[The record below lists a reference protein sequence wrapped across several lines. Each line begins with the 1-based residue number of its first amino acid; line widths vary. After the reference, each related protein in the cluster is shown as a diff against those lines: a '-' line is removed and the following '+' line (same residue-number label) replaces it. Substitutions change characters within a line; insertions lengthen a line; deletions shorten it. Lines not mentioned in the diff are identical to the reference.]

1 MSLKSDDVLDIL
13 VENMGR
19 VNYGP
24 RIPDQRKGIVGNVT
38 VGGPVL
44 SEWEMFP
51 LSLNEPPTS
60 SATVDVSDLATS
72 GPIFYSGTFD
82 VDTVGDTFLQLSGWT
97 KGVVWVNGENL
108 GRYCIVGPQQ
118 TLYLPGCYLQ
128 KTKNTITILALEP
141 SEKQGAVQEITTR
154 NWGNNPD
161 PNLP

>member
-1 MSLKSDDVLDIL
+1 
-13 VENMGR
+13 
-19 VNYGP
+19 
-24 RIPDQRKGIVGNVT
+24 
-38 VGGPVL
+38 
-44 SEWEMFP
+44 MFP

-60 SATVDVSDLATS
+60 SAKVDVSDLATS
-72 GPIFYSGTFD
+72 GPIFYRGTFD

-97 KGVVWVNGENL
+97 KEVVWVNGENL
-108 GRYCIVGPQQ
+108 GRYWIVGPQQ

-141 SEKQGAVQEITTR
+141 SEKQGAVQGITTR